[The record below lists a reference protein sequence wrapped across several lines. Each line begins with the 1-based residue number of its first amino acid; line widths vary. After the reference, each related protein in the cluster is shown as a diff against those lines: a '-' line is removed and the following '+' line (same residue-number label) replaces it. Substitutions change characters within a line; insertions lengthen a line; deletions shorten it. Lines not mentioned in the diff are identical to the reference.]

1 MVVIPCIAE
10 LDFSYY
16 LAGNEENKQELI
28 DRSSVATK
36 ALN

>member
-10 LDFSYY
+10 FDFCYY
-16 LAGNEENKQELI
+16 LAGNEGNRQEII
-28 DRSSVATK
+28 DRSSLATK